1 MNATQHGMKRIPSVE
16 HLHGLGNSLYCSGKA
31 EEAIESFD
39 SALLMVETEG
49 TRWNGEA
56 NKCPASMNHK
66 LLYPSINSHA
76 VTLHHAPDSF
86 FEGECD
92 VGPRPI
98 HSPLHIEYSLL
109 PTPELSIIMAVL
121 LYNKGVVQHSS
132 GNYDAAADSFGQA
145 LAALTKNWSRDLIGS
160 DVVLSCLSH
169 IRALIHNNLG
179 HIRYIDGDDLN
190 ALFHFEAALELSLY
204 VVHVG
209 DEREWALTK
218 ATFASNFARTKWM
231 TGDVNKT
238 DLLCVFR
245 EVLRLR
251 SSWLPADHSDVVCSH
266 LNLGFYLYASGD
278 KNTSKVHIKEYLKH
292 ATQVDSNL
300 DPIPAISY
308 LLLIENDDKDDH
320 LSIEVV
326 RTVRALLEAREE
338 FGAFDAE
345 VASILNYIGTLLFQ
359 RRQLEEAMIF
369 YKYELDIEDKLSKN
383 SDGISVSVT
392 YNNIGRILQELGR
405 LDEAIR
411 CYQQAL
417 TTNSAVEISKPEL
430 GKQMLSDAS
439 LVVASNVHDSIL
451 NLYSTICYNLGLIY
465 DRMGS
470 RKEAIAS
477 FNMSLQLRQRLFG
490 SDHPDV
496 ACLWYNLGTLQIECD
511 ELDAAYTSLKEAL
524 RIKSIGR
531 FQEDPKKICATL
543 ARLAHLQGGKG
554 LLEEAIATLS
564 DILQLQA
571 ASTDSDTIAET
582 LFRISELHY
591 ARGNNLMALQSAQ
604 QSLGMSLRRKD
615 LMSGQFHGDGLK
627 NVETVANT
635 MFLIGSLQHEICD
648 SDAACHT
655 FREAHGLVSSA
666 RHRLG
671 GFAAPQLDS
680 LLEALA
686 LVGRQSCAPVA

>member
-16 HLHGLGNSLYCSGKA
+16 HLHGLGNSLYRSGKA

-39 SALLMVETEG
+39 SALLMVKSEG
-49 TRWNGEA
+49 TRWDSEA
-56 NKCPASMNHK
+56 AICPASINHK
-66 LLYPSINSHA
+66 LLYTSINSYS
-76 VTLHHAPDSF
+76 VTLNHAPDSF

-109 PTPELSIIMAVL
+109 PTPNLSIVMAVL

-132 GNYDAAADSFGQA
+132 GIYEAAADTFGQA

-160 DVVLSCLSH
+160 DVVFSCLSH
-169 IRALIHNNLG
+169 IRALTHNNLG
-179 HIRYIDGDDLN
+179 HIRYIEGDDLN
-190 ALFHFEAALELSLY
+190 AVFHFEAALQLSRY
-204 VVHVG
+204 VVHVD

-231 TGDVNKT
+231 TGDVSKM

-251 SSWLPADHSDVVCSH
+251 SSWLPVDHPDVVCSH

-278 KNTSKVHIKEYLKH
+278 KNESKVQIKEYLKY
-292 ATQVDSNL
+292 ATLADSIL

-308 LLLIENDDKDDH
+308 LLLIEHDEKDDH

-326 RTVRALLEAREE
+326 RTVRSLLEAREE
-338 FGAFDAE
+338 LGAFNAE

-359 RRQLEEAMIF
+359 GRQLEEAMIF
-369 YKYELDIEDKLSKN
+369 YKHELEIEDKLART

-405 LDEAIR
+405 LDEAIG
-411 CYQQAL
+411 CYKRAL
-417 TTNSAVEISKPEL
+417 TTNSSVDLSDPEL
-430 GKQMLSDAS
+430 GKQTLSGTSIAF
-439 LVVASNVHDSIL
+439 ASNVHDSIL

-470 RKEAIAS
+470 RREAIVA
-477 FNMSLQLRQRLFG
+477 FDMSLQMRQCLFG
-490 SDHPDV
+490 CDHPDV

-524 RIKSIGR
+524 RIRSIGR

-554 LLEEAIATLS
+554 LLEEAIATHS
-564 DILQLQA
+564 EILQLQS
-571 ASTDSDTIAET
+571 ASIDSDTIAAT

-604 QSLGMSLRRKD
+604 QSLGIALSSED
-615 LMSGQFHGDGLK
+615 LMSSQFHGEVLQ

-635 MFLIGSLQHEICD
+635 MFLIGSLQHEIGD
-648 SDAACHT
+648 SDAACHIL
-655 FREAHGLVSSA
+655 REAHGLVSSA
-666 RHRLG
+666 RRRLG
-671 GFAAPQLDS
+671 GFAAAQLDA
-680 LLEALA
+680 LLEALE
-686 LVGRQSCAPVA
+686 LIGRPSCAPAS